1 MSNRPTKF
9 VPHRRAHT
17 AESIARVAR
26 DPMCY
31 PQLDPR
37 KDFEPELTYA
47 QRLRGYI
54 EFVVNDETLL
64 HEDPTVV
71 IIY

>member
-1 MSNRPTKF
+1 MSRSFKAPIT
-9 VPHRRAHT
+9 
-17 AESIARVAR
+17 SQQIARCAA

-47 QRLRGYI
+47 QRLRYYI
-54 EFVVNDETLL
+54 DFVVREDSKLD
-64 HEDPTVV
+64 HEDPTQL